1 MRAPTPR
8 ATVGSSVS
16 ISRCFAAAPVRH
28 EWLSRASSFA
38 AQIGELHSR
47 IHSLVV
53 SQPHLTLTVN
63 CDHAPLASV
72 VNSHTSISERIGV
85 IFPKLITVPI
95 RSASDMS
102 TLRFTH
108 AFAAETLVAN
118 TRTATQLVFLNG
130 APLSA
135 QHHEQLFDDIDSLFT
150 AALAPHSR
158 TAARLHASFAVFF
171 DSSAPG
177 VIVAQ
182 HCERVTDCTCV
193 NAMANAL
200 RTALKH
206 EPRRTTASAP
216 RTSAAIVGTS
226 ATAPVPVIVEYAP
239 ISSTSSA
246 ASQPR
251 QSLSELFS
259 KWVSPPPARRL
270 PQQQQQQQQ
279 LQEET
284 AIQFNRTDI
293 DEWRFVGQC
302 DRKYLLLWWPQRQ
315 MLMAADQ
322 HAVDERINLE
332 RLEAQVFGDIDAV
345 ARRCQPLTGGAIE
358 WHVTREQRRLL
369 SDSAAREEVARWGF
383 RYSWRDESTL
393 RLSQQPTIES
403 TALDLDAMLDIAA
416 CATQAGSNR
425 PQTVERILHAKVGQ
439 HATT

>member
-1 MRAPTPR
+1 MRAATPR
-8 ATVGSSVS
+8 ATIGSTVS

-53 SQPHLTLTVN
+53 SQPHLTLSVN
-63 CDHAPLASV
+63 CDHEPLVSF
-72 VNSHTSISERIGV
+72 VNAHTSISERIGV
-85 IFPKLITVPI
+85 IFPKLVTVPI

-102 TLRFTH
+102 ALRVTH

-118 TRTATQLVFLNG
+118 ARSATQLVFLNG
-130 APLSA
+130 APLST
-135 QHHEQLFDDIDSLFT
+135 QHHEQLFDSIDSLFT

-171 DSSAPG
+171 DSNAPG

-182 HCERVTDCTCV
+182 HCERITDCACV

-216 RTSAAIVGTS
+216 RTIAGTS

-239 ISSTSSA
+239 ISSTNNA

-259 KWVSPPPARRL
+259 KWVSPAPARRL
-270 PQQQQQQQQ
+270 PQQHQQQL

-284 AIQFNRTDI
+284 AIQFNRADI

-332 RLEAQVFGDIDAV
+332 RLEAQVFGDIEAV

-358 WHVTREQRRLL
+358 WHVTREQMRLL
-369 SDSAAREEVARWGF
+369 SDSVARAAVARWGF

-416 CATQAGSNR
+416 CATQAGSSR
-425 PQTVERILHAKVGQ
+425 PQTVERILHAKVWQ
-439 HATT
+439 YDNMIAL